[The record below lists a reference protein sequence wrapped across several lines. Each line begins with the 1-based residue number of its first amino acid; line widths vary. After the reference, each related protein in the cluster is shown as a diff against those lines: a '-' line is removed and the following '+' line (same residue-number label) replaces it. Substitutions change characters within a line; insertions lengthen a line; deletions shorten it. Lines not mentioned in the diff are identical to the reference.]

1 MLRAS
6 SASKNMALA
15 KAARGLALSD
25 EPQSAAEITFRNGY
39 AGMIEAFR
47 ARANERRIA
56 ITSADVAATAG
67 LASHYIPKLLS
78 PSKNPM
84 RRVGMISLGP
94 LLAVL
99 QAKLLLVPDPEA
111 EKLYGARI
119 PQRREVCVRN
129 GIHSVGVNVHFTRK
143 FLREIGAKG
152 GANSRRN
159 LGKRLRRALARKAA
173 NARWQKAAAA
183 KRVRPKRQS
192 AGRPRRRRRHRWPTS
207 PKRLAENLARRAQEK
222 CCRTATIGRN
232 SMWICRYQDNPSKV
246 FK

>member
-1 MLRAS
+1 
-6 SASKNMALA
+6 
-15 KAARGLALSD
+15 LSER
-25 EPQSAAEITFRNGY
+25 EPQPPAEINFRNGY

-119 PQRREVCVRN
+119 PQRQEPCVHN
-129 GIHSVGVNVHFTRK
+129 GVRGVTTEIRFSHKK
-143 FLREIGAKG
+143 FRQIQAKG
-152 GANSRRN
+152 
-159 LGKRLRRALARKAA
+159 RRARWDNMTAKQRSAWARKLNRARWAKARKAE
-173 NARWQKAAAA
+173 AA
-183 KRVRPKRQS
+183 
-192 AGRPRRRRRHRWPTS
+192 
-207 PKRLAENLARRAQEK
+207 
-222 CCRTATIGRN
+222 
-232 SMWICRYQDNPSKV
+232 
-246 FK
+246 